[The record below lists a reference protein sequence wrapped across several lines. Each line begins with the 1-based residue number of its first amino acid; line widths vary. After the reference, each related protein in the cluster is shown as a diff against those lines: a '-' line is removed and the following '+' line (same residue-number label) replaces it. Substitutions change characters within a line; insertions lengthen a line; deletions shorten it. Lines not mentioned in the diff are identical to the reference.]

1 MFLLKPLGM
10 LRTGVGTSGFPSVS
24 PKKSGSLREGLHCAA
39 VLCVLCASAVEQFNL
54 TRPRNPISAPR
65 RTPPELTPD
74 PFRRSDRCRS
84 NRVFPLASIVAV
96 AATAFVL
103 RTGSAAPAPAS
114 TRATALDDPTIVAIF
129 DAANTSDIETGEL
142 GAKKGST
149 KEIRDFGAMLAR
161 DHKNV
166 RQQGRDLAK
175 KLGVTPTPPKD
186 DDSMKSHAVVMKRLN
201 SLSGAEFDK
210 AFLQN
215 EVGYHDAVIG
225 AVTKTLL
232 PAIQN
237 AELKDLV
244 TKVAPAFVAH
254 RDAAKNLLDKQAM

>member
-1 MFLLKPLGM
+1 MTINKLFPVASVLATTAVVFT
-10 LRTGVGTSGFPSVS
+10 LRVG
-24 PKKSGSLREGLHCAA
+24 AA
-39 VLCVLCASAVEQFNL
+39 
-54 TRPRNPISAPR
+54 NP
-65 RTPPELTPD
+65 
-74 PFRRSDRCRS
+74 
-84 NRVFPLASIVAV
+84 
-96 AATAFVL
+96 
-103 RTGSAAPAPAS
+103 APAPS
-114 TRATALDDPTIVAIF
+114 RALADATIVAIF

-142 GAKKGST
+142 AAKKGST

-161 DHKNV
+161 DHKVV

-175 KLGVTPTPPKD
+175 KLAVTPTPPKND
-186 DDSMKSHAVVMKRLN
+186 NNAKDHAAIMKK
-201 SLSGAEFDK
+201 LSGLKGAEFDM

-215 EVGYHDAVIG
+215 EVGYHDAVIA

-254 RDAAKNLLDKQAM
+254 RDAAKNMLDKMHKM

>member
-1 MFLLKPLGM
+1 M
-10 LRTGVGTSGFPSVS
+10 S
-24 PKKSGSLREGLHCAA
+24 
-39 VLCVLCASAVEQFNL
+39 
-54 TRPRNPISAPR
+54 
-65 RTPPELTPD
+65 
-74 PFRRSDRCRS
+74 FRRA
-84 NRVFPLASIVAV
+84 FPVASVAAV
-96 AATAFVL
+96 AALAFVL
-103 RTGSAAPAPAS
+103 RTGSASPVPVSTHAP
-114 TRATALDDPTIVAIF
+114 ALDDPTIVAIF
-129 DAANTSDIETGEL
+129 DAANTSDIETGDL

-161 DHKNV
+161 DHKVV

-186 DDSMKSHAVVMKRLN
+186 DDSMKSHAAIMKRLN

-254 RDAAKNLLDKQAM
+254 RDAAKNLLDKQGM